1 MTREEAARVIEDN
14 LSKVRWNTCDC
25 AFSIALDMAIEAL
38 RQESVPLAEVYRL
51 IAGHSDY
58 HGGDILAALTCIAE
72 SKAVNPV
79 RPLALRQPERPK
91 GRWVQE
97 IHTGLIG
104 DTNEY
109 NDTYFFRCSI
119 CGRTVFEKEPYCH
132 CGADMRDGEEE

>member
-1 MTREEAARVIEDN
+1 MISKEEQQQAMKELKHMISELKADTATFN
-14 LSKVRWNTCDC
+14 HPLSRQLVHTLSVAVDC
-25 AFSIALDMAIEAL
+25 LEVAL
-38 RQESVPLAEVYRL
+38 S
-51 IAGHSDY
+51 
-58 HGGDILAALTCIAE
+58 
-72 SKAVNPV
+72 
-79 RPLALRQPERPK
+79 QPERPK

-132 CGADMRDGEEE
+132 CGADMRGEEE

>member
-1 MTREEAARVIEDN
+1 MTREEAIKRLKEARFTVQPYLYMNE
-14 LSKVRWNTCDC
+14 
-25 AFSIALDMAIEAL
+25 AFDVAIEAL
-38 RQESVPLAEVYRL
+38 S
-51 IAGHSDY
+51 
-58 HGGDILAALTCIAE
+58 
-72 SKAVNPV
+72 
-79 RPLALRQPERPK
+79 QPERPK

-132 CGADMRDGEEE
+132 CGADMRGEEE